1 MAGMTIAC
9 PLIDR
14 TGGWTM
20 EDPKTVIKYEPRKS
34 LIILFLSALYSII
47 IGTVVLIGVGSGD
60 TQMAEG
66 AGWVM
71 IVCGVASLVYYFLA
85 RKQTPPLK

>member
-1 MAGMTIAC
+1 M
-9 PLIDR
+9 
-14 TGGWTM
+14 
-20 EDPKTVIKYEPRKS
+20 
-34 LIILFLSALYSII
+34 YSII
-47 IGTVVLIGVGSGD
+47 IGIVVLIGLGSGD

-71 IVCGVASLVYYFLA
+71 IACGVALLVYYVLA